1 MDSYYIFSCHTQDE
15 NSDKWVIAVHNYNPV
30 RENQLPLQKGERYFV
45 VDSSNSQWWYVKT
58 AVGDAGYVPTNYIH
72 KPNSLTTF
80 DWYYKDLTR
89 QQAESILLEENREG
103 CFLVRDSVSK
113 KNTYT
118 LSVTSKDPEK
128 L

>member
-1 MDSYYIFSCHTQDE
+1 MKS
-15 NSDKWVIAVHNYNPV
+15 A
-30 RENQLPLQKGERYFV
+30 
-45 VDSSNSQWWYVKT
+45 
-58 AVGDAGYVPTNYIH
+58 AGDAGYVPTNYIH

-128 L
+128 LIKLSTFSLSDVFSVLTVLVN